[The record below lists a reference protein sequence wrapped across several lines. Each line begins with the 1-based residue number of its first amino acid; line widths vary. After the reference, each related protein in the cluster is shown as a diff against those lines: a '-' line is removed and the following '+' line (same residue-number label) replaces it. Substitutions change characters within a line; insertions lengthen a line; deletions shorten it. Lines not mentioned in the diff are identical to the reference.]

1 MEAVLEIT
9 EWNVEGPAPNHIY
22 LMDGSRAVAYIPWGT
37 DTPIYFSKPLL
48 LDKRGRK
55 FQKLKVNPFK
65 IKVEET
71 RRAVVGSKGE
81 TYWVDD
87 EEGTCTCPGFT
98 FRGTCKHL
106 KVDK

>member
-1 MEAVLEIT
+1 MEAVTEVT
-9 EWNVEGPAPNHIY
+9 EWNFEGPAPNHVY
-22 LMDGSRAVAYIPWGT
+22 LMDGSKAVAYIPFGKGKA
-37 DTPIYFSKPLL
+37 IYFSKPLVI
-48 LDKRGRK
+48 DKRGRK
-55 FQKLKVNPFK
+55 FKPLKRNPFK
-65 IKVEET
+65 VEVAET

-87 EEGTCTCPGFT
+87 REGTCTCPGFT